1 MKKSK
6 CKVIFSAGF
15 PYVFPK
21 YTLNSFKIKIN
32 SHPSLLP
39 KNKGISPI
47 KEVFYSNKNKIG
59 VTLHKMTNKV
69 DSGKIIHQEYIYKQK
84 ISLNKIYQL
93 VFKYL
98 EPLVIIKGIQKFLK

>member
-1 MKKSK
+1 
-6 CKVIFSAGF
+6 
-15 PYVFPK
+15 
-21 YTLNSFKIKIN
+21 
-32 SHPSLLP
+32 
-39 KNKGISPI
+39 
-47 KEVFYSNKNKIG
+47 
-59 VTLHKMTNKV
+59 MTNKV